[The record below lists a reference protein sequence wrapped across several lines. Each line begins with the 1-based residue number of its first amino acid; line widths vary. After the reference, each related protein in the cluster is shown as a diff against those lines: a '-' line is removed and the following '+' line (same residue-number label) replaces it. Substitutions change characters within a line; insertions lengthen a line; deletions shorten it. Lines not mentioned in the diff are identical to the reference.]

1 MLASQEEALISKQ
14 IQYAK
19 FVSFGGTLVFNT
31 IIDLWIVH
39 TFGSSNILGQTMA
52 IASSA
57 TFICSIFGGY
67 IADSKYLLTVI
78 KVINLISGVLCLAF
92 VGLYHY
98 QTQLALWQVNTAVF
112 LLNVNAYLS
121 SPIFKKMVNF
131 FVKRDAIM
139 TFNQKM
145 AIGTQIISVTVP
157 PVSTFLYSW
166 HWLSLPMAFF
176 INGLSFF
183 GAFYFLKPFTLNKQP
198 THKFVGYRQTFKNI
212 FTNPSLLQF
221 LFMGVMLNFFL
232 AGLNIFFPIMVIH
245 QLHAGKLYG
254 IVLASQ
260 AVGGIVGS
268 YSISRFPITKS
279 LVIERAGLIIISLV
293 LLLLTVFQ
301 NIGFIFVVAI
311 IISIVLARYNIAS
324 QTIVQ
329 REVESAL
336 IGKTFSAIFIF
347 ANIASPIG
355 NLTFGYINGL
365 ALNLTLIVVAI
376 GFVIFNLMWI
386 MIDHQYKK
394 RSNQ

>member
-1 MLASQEEALISKQ
+1 M
-14 IQYAK
+14 QYAK
-19 FVSFGGTLVFNT
+19 FVSYGGTLVFNT

-67 IADSKYLLTVI
+67 IADSKYLLAVI
-78 KVINLISGVLCLAF
+78 KGINLISGILCLAF

-98 QTQLALWQVNTAVF
+98 QTHLDLWQVNTAVF

-131 FVKRDAIM
+131 FVKREAIM
-139 TFNQKM
+139 TFNQTM
-145 AIGTQIISVTVP
+145 ALGTQVLSVTVP
-157 PVSTFLYSW
+157 PISTFLYGW
-166 HWLSLPMAFF
+166 HWLSLPMAFLL
-176 INGLSFF
+176 NGLSFF
-183 GAFYFLKPFTLNKQP
+183 GAFFFLKPFTLTEQP
-198 THKFVGYRQTFKNI
+198 SHKFVGYRQTFTNI
-212 FTNPSLLQF
+212 FSNPTLLQF

-232 AGLNIFFPIMVIH
+232 AGLNIFFPIMVIR
-245 QLHAGKLYG
+245 QLHEGHLYG
-254 IVLASQ
+254 AVLASQ

-268 YSISRFPITKS
+268 YSISKIPITKS
-279 LVIERAGLIIISLV
+279 LTFERIGLVVISLV
-293 LLLLTVFQ
+293 LLLLTILQ
-301 NIGFIFVVAI
+301 TIAFIFVVAVV
-311 IISIVLARYNIAS
+311 ISIVLSRYNIAS

-329 REVESAL
+329 REVDSAL

-355 NLTFGYINGL
+355 NLSFGYINGISM
-365 ALNLTLIVVAI
+365 NLTLIVVAV

-386 MIDHQYKK
+386 MIDRRYQK
-394 RSNQ
+394 RSHE